1 MRVFFLLFNCLFIL
15 TACGLNA
22 NQEKTLNSAVV
33 KYLFAVNSDL
43 KLSRASY
50 THPSVLKYYKS
61 KGNDQFKNYFL
72 KEEMIWTDF
81 VIGRIESKENYVH
94 VELKI
99 ALKKD
104 EYSEPVKKRNSI
116 FAISDDS
123 GSTWFFVENE
133 DYNLTSGVNFKR
145 LIK

>member
-1 MRVFFLLFNCLFIL
+1 VRFFGC
-15 TACGLNA
+15 
-22 NQEKTLNSAVV
+22 
-33 KYLFAVNSDL
+33 
-43 KLSRASY
+43 
-50 THPSVLKYYKS
+50 
-61 KGNDQFKNYFL
+61 
-72 KEEMIWTDF
+72 DF

-104 EYSEPVKKRNSI
+104 EYSEPMKKRNSI
-116 FAISDDS
+116 FAISEDS